1 MILAYILVMAG
12 VTYLVRMLPLVIF
25 KRKIEN
31 RFVKSFMFYI
41 PFAVLAAMTFPAVFS
56 STTSIYSAAAGT
68 AVALIL
74 SFKEKSLLTV
84 ALAACV
90 TVYAVEWLMRIAIS
104 T

>member
-1 MILAYILVMAG
+1 MIFGYILVMAG

-31 RFVKSFMFYI
+31 RFTKSFMFYM
-41 PFAVLAAMTFPAVFS
+41 PFAVLSAMTFPSVFS
-56 STTSIYSAAAGT
+56 STASLYSAIAGT
-68 AVALIL
+68 AVALLL

-90 TVYAVEWLMRIAIS
+90 TVYAVELLIRFV
-104 T
+104 

>member
-1 MILAYILVMAG
+1 MILGYILVMAG

-31 RFVKSFMFYI
+31 RFIKSFMFYI
-41 PFAVLAAMTFPAVFS
+41 PFAVLAAMTFPAVLT
-56 STTSIYSAAAGT
+56 STASVYSAAAGT
-68 AVALIL
+68 AVALLL

-90 TVYAVEWLMRIAIS
+90 TVYTVECLMRIL
-104 T
+104 

>member
-41 PFAVLAAMTFPAVFS
+41 PFAVLAAMTFPSVFS
-56 STTSIYSAAAGT
+56 STASLYSAAAGT